1 MGLDQFLT
9 KKTYVKNWNHMSDD
23 EKHTVSVE
31 GKSSKQI
38 KPERITYIE
47 EEIGYWRKANQI
59 HNWFVNNVQNGND
72 NCGTYYVDADN
83 LEELSNLC
91 KEVLADHSKA
101 EELLPTTPGFFFGG
115 TEYDEWYFK
124 DLEKT
129 VEVIDGIL
137 TEMKE
142 NDAYYEFYYDSSW

>member
-1 MGLDQFLT
+1 MGLDMYLN
-9 KKTYVKNWNHMSDD
+9 KKTYVKNWKHMSDD

-38 KPERITYIE
+38 KPERITHIE

-59 HNWFVNNVQNGND
+59 HNWFVNNVQGGID
-72 NCGTYYVDADN
+72 DCKSHYIDVDN

-101 EELLPTTPGFFFGG
+101 DKLLPAQPGFFFGG
-115 TEYDEWYFK
+115 TEYDGWYFQN
-124 DLEKT
+124 LEYT
-129 VEVIDGIL
+129 VDMIDGIL
-137 TEMKE
+137 KEMKE
-142 NDAYYEFYYDSSW
+142 NDTYYEFYYESSW

>member
-9 KKTYVKNWNHMSDD
+9 KKTYVKNWKHMSDD
-23 EKHTVSVE
+23 EKHNISVE

-72 NCGTYYVDADN
+72 NCGTYYVDVDN

-91 KEVLADHSKA
+91 KEVLADNSKA
-101 EELLPTTPGFFFGG
+101 NVLLPTHQGFFFGG
-115 TEYDEWYFK
+115 YEYDEWYFDQLK
-124 DLEKT
+124 ET
-129 VEVIDGIL
+129 VEIIDGIL
-137 TEMKE
+137 AEMRE
-142 NDAYYEFYYDSSW
+142 NDAYYEFYYESSW